1 MSKFDQDEK
10 YTEIIR
16 EQIDRAL
23 TLYDDCCN
31 QITRHH
37 DTEKAYYVKLAS
49 ETLVLIGKLIEELP
63 DKNNEIKIYTEKVQ

>member
-1 MSKFDQDEK
+1 MKKLDQNNE
-10 YTEIIR
+10 YTEAIR
-16 EQIDRAL
+16 EEIDRAL
-23 TLYDDCCN
+23 TLFDDCSN

-37 DTEKAYYVKLAS
+37 GSEKEYYVKLAS